1 MNDLYCSFQFAGV
14 FCCTGDLILVPLLVA
29 FGFACTSARANQTRQ
44 PQEMAR
50 DAASEM
56 SRRKCVYLTSYDVNS
71 LTGEKNSQCVLA
83 VRT

>member
-1 MNDLYCSFQFAGV
+1 MILYCSFQFAGGFLAV
-14 FCCTGDLILVPLLVA
+14 QGVLLAGVWLRVA
-29 FGFACTSARANQTRQ
+29 DDVRTRANQTRQ

-50 DAASEM
+50 DAASVM